1 MIVTGRN
8 CLVDSDDGQAPEPA
22 TPEDAAPED
31 VTSEDVTSEDLTPEG
46 TAPASADRAARLRAG
61 AIRAG
66 ARARELDRSPG
77 LQQAVKRLRG
87 VLPGDAHFGDPLSL
101 GGAQHTEA
109 VGRAVVGLTGDRPG
123 VTRELGL
130 GGLQVWQSVLERFGR
145 GGGEHEVVLV
155 FTDLV
160 EFSRWG
166 LHAGDDE
173 VLRVLRQVGDAWE
186 PPMTERAGTVVKRLG
201 DGLMVAFA
209 APAAALAAVVEARRR
224 LGRLH
229 VDGWTPR
236 MRAGLHSGRPRRVG
250 GDYLGV
256 AVNTAARLGDA
267 GKADEILVSGDLLR
281 RLDATTVSA
290 RRRRR
295 LRLKGAPDDLEV
307 YAVEPA

>member
-1 MIVTGRN
+1 MV
-8 CLVDSDDGQAPEPA
+8 QAA
-22 TPEDAAPED
+22 DVVAVLFTDVVGSTRLLARLGDDAAD
-31 VTSEDVTSEDLTPEG
+31 AVRRSHFAV
-46 TAPASADRAARLRAG
+46 LRD
-61 AIRAG
+61 AIANHRG
-66 ARARELDRSPG
+66 RELKS
-77 LQQAVKRLRG
+77 
-87 VLPGDAHFGDPLSL
+87 
-101 GGAQHTEA
+101 
-109 VGRAVVGLTGDRPG
+109 
-123 VTRELGL
+123 
-130 GGLQVWQSVLERFGR
+130 
-145 GGGEHEVVLV
+145 
-155 FTDLV
+155 
-160 EFSRWG
+160 
-166 LHAGDDE
+166 
-173 VLRVLRQVGDAWE
+173 
-186 PPMTERAGTVVKRLG
+186 LG

-209 APAAALAAVVEARRR
+209 DPAAALAAVVEARRR
-224 LGRLH
+224 LGRLQ

>member
-1 MIVTGRN
+1 
-8 CLVDSDDGQAPEPA
+8 VDETPDDDASPA
-22 TPEDAAPED
+22 QGMPDPDPTP
-31 VTSEDVTSEDLTPEG
+31 V
-46 TAPASADRAARLRAG
+46 ASTRAARFRAG
-61 AIRAG
+61 AARTG

-77 LQQAVKRLRG
+77 LQGAVKRLRG

-101 GGAQHTEA
+101 GGARHTEA
-109 VGRAVVGLTGDRPG
+109 AGRAIVGLTGDRPG

-130 GGLQVWQSVLERFGR
+130 GSVQVWQSMLERFGR

-160 EFSRWG
+160 EFSRWS
-166 LHAGDDE
+166 LEAGDDA
-173 VLRVLRQVGDAWE
+173 VLQVLRQVADAWE
-186 PPMTERAGTVVKRLG
+186 TPMTQRAGTVVKRLG

-209 APAAALAAVVEARRR
+209 DPAAALAGVVEARRR
-224 LGRLH
+224 LGRLQ
-229 VDGWTPR
+229 VEGWDPR

-281 RLDATTVSA
+281 RLDATTVTA
-290 RRRRR
+290 RRKRR
-295 LRLKGAPDDLEV
+295 LRLKGAPQDLEV
-307 YAVEPA
+307 YAVEPV

>member
-1 MIVTGRN
+1 
-8 CLVDSDDGQAPEPA
+8 
-22 TPEDAAPED
+22 
-31 VTSEDVTSEDLTPEG
+31 
-46 TAPASADRAARLRAG
+46 
-61 AIRAG
+61 
-66 ARARELDRSPG
+66 
-77 LQQAVKRLRG
+77 VKRLRG

-101 GGAQHTEA
+101 GGARHTEA
-109 VGRAVVGLTGDRPG
+109 VGRALVGLTGDRPG

-130 GGLQVWQSVLERFGR
+130 GGLQVWQSVLERLGR

-166 LHAGDDE
+166 LQAGDDA
-173 VLRVLRQVGDAWE
+173 VLRVLREVGDAWE

-209 APAAALAAVVEARRR
+209 DPAAALAAVVEARRR
-224 LGRLH
+224 LGELH
-229 VDGWTPR
+229 VEGWTPR

-281 RLDATTVSA
+281 RLDATTVTA

-307 YAVEPA
+307 YAVEPT